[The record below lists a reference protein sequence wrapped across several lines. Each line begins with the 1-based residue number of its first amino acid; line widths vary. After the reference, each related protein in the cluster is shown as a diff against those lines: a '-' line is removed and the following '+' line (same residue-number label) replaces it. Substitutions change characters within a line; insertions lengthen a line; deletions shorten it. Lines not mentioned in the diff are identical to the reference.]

1 MVASV
6 LLRGGGGG
14 VRRGFEGLEPL
25 PFFPVCVCV
34 CGGGGGEV
42 LILKQKIPECD
53 LIESRLGMRHNG

>member
-34 CGGGGGEV
+34 CGGGGGGGIDFKTE
-42 LILKQKIPECD
+42 D
-53 LIESRLGMRHNG
+53 SRV